1 MTLMGTG
8 RRDVKQAQNYIRVLA
23 FDEKGGRY
31 LKQVKKSNRCML
43 PVLTNLNKELA
54 VFPELERTIAKDIL
68 ASDLYNLACGKD
80 LYENSDYVKMPV
92 RIV

>member
-1 MTLMGTG
+1 
-8 RRDVKQAQNYIRVLA
+8 
-23 FDEKGGRY
+23 
-31 LKQVKKSNRCML
+31 ML